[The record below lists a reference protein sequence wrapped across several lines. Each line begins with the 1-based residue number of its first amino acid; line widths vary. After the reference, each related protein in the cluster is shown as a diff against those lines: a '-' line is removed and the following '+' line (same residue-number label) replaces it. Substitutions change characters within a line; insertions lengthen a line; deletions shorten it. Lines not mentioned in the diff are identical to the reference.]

1 MDAAPRTT
9 LNLRLADACRI
20 EQHAL
25 LVLDAIA
32 ANRNLPRALRD
43 RAELHHVETQAQLN
57 QTFAALAGLAPSLA
71 ERLRATPHAMADGH
85 PGVVQWMAL
94 ERREINAYQGVL
106 AYCTRGPAGNL
117 AHICAS
123 AIDLQRAVLLW
134 LEADDGH
141 GQRSGNLPGIPGK
154 LRLVCPGP
162 A

>member
-25 LVLDAIA
+25 PVLDAIA
-32 ANRNLPRALRD
+32 TNRKLPRALRD

-57 QTFAALAGLAPSLA
+57 QTFSALAGLAPSLA
-71 ERLRATPHAMADGH
+71 ERLRAPSHAIPDGH

-94 ERREINAYQGVL
+94 ERREINAYQAVL
-106 AYCTRGPAGNL
+106 AYCKHGPSGNL
-117 AHICAS
+117 AHTCAS

-134 LEADDGH
+134 LEEVDGDDPV
-141 GQRSGNLPGIPGK
+141 SGWQPGIPGR
-154 LRLVCPGP
+154 LRLVG
-162 A
+162 